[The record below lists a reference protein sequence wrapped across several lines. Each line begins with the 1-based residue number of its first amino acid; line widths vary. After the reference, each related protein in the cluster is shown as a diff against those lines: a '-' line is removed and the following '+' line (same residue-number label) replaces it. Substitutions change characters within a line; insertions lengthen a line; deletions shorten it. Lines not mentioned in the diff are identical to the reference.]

1 MTKLKLFILGAMI
14 IAFNFSHS
22 QIDVNVNIGTPP
34 VWGPVVTTEEY
45 YFLPDINSYY
55 DIRQSQFIYL
65 NNGVWIRNK
74 SLPRR
79 FKTYNLNGGN
89 VVIIDDYRGRT
100 PYSKYKTHKVKYF
113 KGNKN
118 ANKIIIID
126 EKNNN
131 GKGNGNGKSK
141 GNKKGKKE

>member
-1 MTKLKLFILGAMI
+1 MKVLKLTITAIFLMILS
-14 IAFNFSHS
+14 FSQA

-45 YFLPDINSYY
+45 YYLPDINSYY
-55 DIRQSQFIYL
+55 DINQSQFIYL

-79 FKTYNLNGGN
+79 YNTYNLNGGN

-100 PYSKYKTHKVKYF
+100 PYSKYKIHKVKYF

-118 ANKIIIID
+118 VNKVVIID
-126 EKNNN
+126 KNNGN
-131 GKGNGNGKSK
+131 NIKGNGKRK
-141 GNKKGKKE
+141 GNKKGKHD